1 MSAHPNALH
10 FANNAS
16 KQTIHF
22 YHANGF
28 PAGTYAPIL
37 SRLNEQFEVYALK
50 GRATMANDAAPSHR
64 DWEVFADDLIELIE
78 ELGKPII
85 AIGHSMG
92 ASSTILAA
100 NKRPDLFKAVV
111 LIEPA
116 MVSFPISIL
125 LKLIPQKILA
135 RTKLIKGTLNKK
147 DNWSNPQEYLNYI
160 KRFQGYKGF
169 HAESFDAFYKH
180 AIVKDKGRY
189 QLSFPKQW
197 EAHNYTIPPYLI
209 RHLAKLDQL
218 GVPTVAIR
226 GKANLFFTDGL
237 WKSWKAAQKQAV
249 FLQHKAYSHLFPMEG
264 PEDCIELI
272 NAGLLQ
278 LKLFND

>member
-1 MSAHPNALH
+1 MSARFNTIH
-10 FANNAS
+10 FPHTAS
-16 KQTIHF
+16 KHTVHF

-37 SRLNEQFEVYALK
+37 SRLNEQFEIYALK
-50 GRATMANDAAPSHR
+50 GRATMAKGLSPSHR
-64 DWEVFADDLIELIE
+64 DWEIFADDLIELIE
-78 ELGKPII
+78 ELGEPII

-147 DNWSNPQEYLNYI
+147 DNWDNPQEYLNYI

-169 HAESFDAFYKH
+169 HAESFDAFCKH
-180 AIVKDKGRY
+180 AIEEDSGRY

-209 RHLAKLDQL
+209 RHLAKLDKL
-218 GVPTVAIR
+218 GIRTVAIR
-226 GKANLFFTDGL
+226 GRANLFFTEGL
-237 WKSWKAAQKQAV
+237 WKSWRAAQKQAV
-249 FLQHKAYSHLFPMEG
+249 FLQHQKYSHLFPMEG

-272 NAGLLQ
+272 EAGLMQ
-278 LKLFND
+278 LKLIND